1 MDYVSMKMSIYENYA
16 NGKLTQENARQL
28 IDVLNNN
35 YGNTLVQEMVDAENE
50 FMMNSVNV
58 AYESAGVDALY
69 EASETFGQKVA
80 KIWENFKKWIKGIID
95 AILGRKKEVPDK
107 SKVTVKKGLPKA
119 MDDLLTQVK
128 KLKSAKGVAAIG
140 AAVAGVIGATAVVKK
155 LKGKPAEGDATEQ
168 TDAKNL
174 NNKAKEIAET
184 AAAAPEVGQTE
195 TPAPAQ
201 AETPA
206 APQDTSSEQKKTTDP
221 KPEAEPEKSS
231 VAKRKLKAASGGQTT
246 HTYRNRFYRLNPKA
260 ENPTDRIAE
269 GLKAPVVKDS
279 DVIRSATGAATVADD
294 VSKQIIAFL
303 PVRAESLTPSR
314 EAHTQSTK
322 GLFGKFYH
330 DCGLYDLAENT
341 DDLLT
346 SARFVLYQYA
356 QFDPD
361 LEKSGKSVKE
371 TLNKYLDDNGG
382 KDFKNNDYQDDYING
397 YAEEYR
403 ATLDKEYPD
412 TPEGYEKFRSAL
424 VGRNGTIVSMVKNL
438 ETIYNR
444 VNNPSRKRNL
454 LRANY
459 LKKEDWSAQAVS
471 VMAKFYINCRKFDWR
486 VQGLIRALSKKCRNN
501 PSLKE

>member
-1 MDYVSMKMSIYENYA
+1 M
-16 NGKLTQENARQL
+16 
-28 IDVLNNN
+28 
-35 YGNTLVQEMVDAENE
+35 
-50 FMMNSVNV
+50 
-58 AYESAGVDALY
+58 
-69 EASETFGQKVA
+69 
-80 KIWENFKKWIKGIID
+80 
-95 AILGRKKEVPDK
+95 
-107 SKVTVKKGLPKA
+107 
-119 MDDLLTQVK
+119 
-128 KLKSAKGVAAIG
+128 
-140 AAVAGVIGATAVVKK
+140 
-155 LKGKPAEGDATEQ
+155 
-168 TDAKNL
+168 
-174 NNKAKEIAET
+174 
-184 AAAAPEVGQTE
+184 
-195 TPAPAQ
+195 
-201 AETPA
+201 
-206 APQDTSSEQKKTTDP
+206 
-221 KPEAEPEKSS
+221 
-231 VAKRKLKAASGGQTT
+231 
-246 HTYRNRFYRLNPKA
+246 
-260 ENPTDRIAE
+260 
-269 GLKAPVVKDS
+269 KDS

-314 EAHTQSTK
+314 EAHTQGTK

-361 LEKSGKSVKE
+361 REKSGKGVKE
-371 TLNKYLDDNGG
+371 ILNKYLDDNGG

-424 VGRNGTIVSMVKNL
+424 VSRNGKIVSMVKNL

>member
-1 MDYVSMKMSIYENYA
+1 MNYVSMKMSIYENYA

-35 YGNTLVQEMVDAENE
+35 YGSTLVQEMVDAENE

-128 KLKSAKGVAAIG
+128 KLKSAKGAVAIG
-140 AAVAGVIGATAVVKK
+140 TAVAGVIGATAAVKK
-155 LKGKPAEGDATEQ
+155 LKGKPAEGDATEE
-168 TDAKNL
+168 TNATEL
-174 NNKAKEIAET
+174 NNTAKEIAT
-184 AAAAPEVGQTE
+184 AAAAAPEVGQTD

-206 APQDTSSEQKKTTDP
+206 APQGASSEQKKTTDP

-314 EAHTQSTK
+314 EAHTQGTK

-330 DCGLYDLAENT
+330 DSGLYDLAGNT
-341 DDLLT
+341 HDLLT

-361 LEKSGKSVKE
+361 REKSGKSVKE
-371 TLNKYLDDNGG
+371 ILNKYLDDNGG
-382 KDFKNNDYQDDYING
+382 KDFKNNDYQDEHINA
-397 YAEEYR
+397 YAAEYR
-403 ATLDKEYPD
+403 SILDKEYPD

-501 PSLKE
+501 PSLKD

>member
-128 KLKSAKGVAAIG
+128 KLKSAKGAVAIG
-140 AAVAGVIGATAVVKK
+140 AAVAGVIGATAAVKK
-155 LKGKPAEGDATEQ
+155 LKGKPAEGEATEE
-168 TDAKNL
+168 TDAAALAKKAEEVAKN
-174 NNKAKEIAET
+174 
-184 AAAAPEVGQTE
+184 AAAAPEVAQGE
-195 TPAPAQ
+195 TPAVQNA
-201 AETPA
+201 TPSA

-221 KPEAEPEKSS
+221 KPEAEPEKPS

-269 GLKAPVVKDS
+269 GLKAPVKDS

-294 VSKQIIAFL
+294 VSKQVIALL
-303 PVRAESLTPSR
+303 PARAESLTPSR
-314 EAHTQSTK
+314 EAHTQGTK

-341 DDLLT
+341 HDLLI

-361 LEKSGKSVKE
+361 QEKSGKSVKE
-371 TLNKYLDDNGG
+371 TLNKYLEDNGG

-501 PSLKE
+501 PSLKD

>member
-1 MDYVSMKMSIYENYA
+1 M
-16 NGKLTQENARQL
+16 
-28 IDVLNNN
+28 
-35 YGNTLVQEMVDAENE
+35 
-50 FMMNSVNV
+50 
-58 AYESAGVDALY
+58 
-69 EASETFGQKVA
+69 
-80 KIWENFKKWIKGIID
+80 
-95 AILGRKKEVPDK
+95 
-107 SKVTVKKGLPKA
+107 
-119 MDDLLTQVK
+119 
-128 KLKSAKGVAAIG
+128 
-140 AAVAGVIGATAVVKK
+140 
-155 LKGKPAEGDATEQ
+155 
-168 TDAKNL
+168 
-174 NNKAKEIAET
+174 
-184 AAAAPEVGQTE
+184 
-195 TPAPAQ
+195 
-201 AETPA
+201 
-206 APQDTSSEQKKTTDP
+206 
-221 KPEAEPEKSS
+221 
-231 VAKRKLKAASGGQTT
+231 
-246 HTYRNRFYRLNPKA
+246 
-260 ENPTDRIAE
+260 
-269 GLKAPVVKDS
+269 KDS

-294 VSKQIIAFL
+294 VSKQVIALL
-303 PVRAESLTPSR
+303 PTLAESLTPSR
-314 EAHTQSTK
+314 EAHTQGTK

-346 SARFVLYQYA
+346 MARFVLYQYA

-361 LEKSGKSVKE
+361 REKSGKSVKE

-471 VMAKFYINCRKFDWR
+471 VTAKFYINCRKFDWR

-501 PSLKE
+501 PSLKDLFFYKYNDERKVI